1 MSREIFL
8 IDCSYPYLISKDSA
22 HTSVIVRR
30 VQELL
35 GNCIHSI
42 YPSRRCF
49 GKQVRFYF
57 ISSFWNLSGRPAI
70 CPVPFGLMSLE
81 GQKP

>member
-1 MSREIFL
+1 MSRDIFL
-8 IDCSYPYLISKDSA
+8 IDYSYPYLISKDSA

-42 YPSRRCF
+42 YP
-49 GKQVRFYF
+49 
-57 ISSFWNLSGRPAI
+57 
-70 CPVPFGLMSLE
+70 
-81 GQKP
+81 